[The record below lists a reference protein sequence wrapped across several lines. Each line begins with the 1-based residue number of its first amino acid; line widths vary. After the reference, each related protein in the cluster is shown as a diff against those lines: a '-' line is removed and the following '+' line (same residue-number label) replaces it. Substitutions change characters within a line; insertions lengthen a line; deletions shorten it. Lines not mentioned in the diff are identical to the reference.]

1 MKKIK
6 VNIQT
11 PKGLVA
17 SNLIFFDVT
26 DKKMLKK
33 MFNSWVDL
41 CELSIKAGGTRMINL
56 PETLSE
62 AIFSID
68 MGIGRCV
75 ENISGS
81 GSSFDHYDHIN
92 HRRIQLKAA
101 SSYGPSSF
109 GPRSEYDDI
118 YFFFFRKMADN
129 KKRNVRPFDG
139 NYEIYKLDTSLIPK
153 IMVNATETVED
164 QQKIGKRPR
173 FIIPDQLIKPFNLK
187 PVKTGNI
194 DEW

>member
-6 VNIQT
+6 VSIQT
-11 PKGLVA
+11 PNGLVA
-17 SNLIFFDVT
+17 SNLIFFDAT

-68 MGIGRCV
+68 MSVGRCV

-92 HRRIQLKAA
+92 HRRIQLKALT

-129 KKRNVRPFDG
+129 KKEMLG
-139 NYEIYKLDTSLIPK
+139 HLTA
-153 IMVNATETVED
+153 IM
-164 QQKIGKRPR
+164 K
-173 FIIPDQLIKPFNLK
+173 FIN
-187 PVKTGNI
+187 
-194 DEW
+194 